1 MQILSRFFVRLES
14 NYYNKVYVTK
24 VLQNRKKAYDRAGY
38 ALLTFGSDLCADAG
52 IFMLLLQNLSAYAI
66 V

>member
-24 VLQNRKKAYDRAGY
+24 VLQNQKKAYDCVDSAS
-38 ALLTFGSDLCADAG
+38 LTFDSDLCADMG